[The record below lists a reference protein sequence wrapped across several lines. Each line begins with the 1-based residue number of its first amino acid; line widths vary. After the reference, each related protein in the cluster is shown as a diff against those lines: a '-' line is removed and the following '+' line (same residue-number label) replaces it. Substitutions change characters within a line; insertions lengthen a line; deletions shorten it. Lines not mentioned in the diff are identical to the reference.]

1 METNT
6 TTFKYIP
13 LKFILLFFSIFAINV
28 ALAGEN
34 DVDEDSDW
42 ALVTED
48 KDCNI
53 KVFERWVSVDRERA
67 RERSG
72 KMVLKCSVD
81 DILAI
86 LTDVRKTDI
95 WMSNVEDCYVISR
108 KSDTE
113 WFVYTLLN
121 APWPI
126 GKQDI
131 VSKYEVEK
139 VGDGIVLNIRQQN
152 DLIAKKK
159 NIERLDTFSARW
171 EIMPVSENTVNVKFT
186 TQSTQPAKYPQWAQ
200 DPIVRKTF
208 LNNMKKLRRHVN
220 KG

>member
-1 METNT
+1 MWIL
-6 TTFKYIP
+6 TFRFQYI
-13 LKFILLFFSIFAINV
+13 ILLISIFAFNSTY
-28 ALAGEN
+28 AADSETEN
-34 DVDEDSDW
+34 ESEW

-53 KVFERWVSVDRERA
+53 KVFERWVSVDRQRA

-72 KMVLKCSVD
+72 KMVLKCSSD
-81 DILAI
+81 EILAI

-95 WMSNVEDCYVISR
+95 WMSNVEDCHIISR

-113 WFVYTLLN
+113 WFVYTLLD

-131 VSKYEVEK
+131 VSKYEVTRK
-139 VGDGIVLNIRQQN
+139 GDRIILNIRQQN
-152 DLIAKKK
+152 NLVAKKK
-159 NIERLDTFSARW
+159 NIERLDTFSACW
-171 EIMPVSENTVNVKFT
+171 EITPVSENTVNVSFT

-208 LNNMKKLRRHVN
+208 LNNMRKLRRHVN

>member
-1 METNT
+1 MKTLT
-6 TTFKYIP
+6 IVSKYI
-13 LKFILLFFSIFAINV
+13 FLLISIFAFNYTF
-28 ALAGEN
+28 ASNSETEN
-34 DVDEDSDW
+34 ESDW

-53 KVFERWVSVDRERA
+53 KVFERWVSVDRQRA

-72 KMVLKCSVD
+72 KMVLKCSPD

-108 KSDTE
+108 KSDSE
-113 WFVYTLLN
+113 WFVYTLLD

-131 VSKYEVEK
+131 VSKYEVTRR
-139 VGDGIVLNIRQQN
+139 GDRIILNIRQQN
-152 DLIAKKK
+152 NLIAKKK
-159 NIERLDTFSARW
+159 DIERLDTFSACW
-171 EIMPVSENTVNVKFT
+171 EIMPVSENTVNVSFT

-208 LNNMKKLRRHVN
+208 LNNMRKLRRHVN

>member
-1 METNT
+1 MKTQT
-6 TTFKYIP
+6 CIFKYI
-13 LKFILLFFSIFAINV
+13 FLLISIVSVNFVFA
-28 ALAGEN
+28 
-34 DVDEDSDW
+34 DESDNDSDW

-48 KDCNI
+48 KVCNI
-53 KVFERWVSVDRERA
+53 KVFERWVSVDKQRA

-72 KMVLKCSVD
+72 KMVLKCKPE

-86 LTDVRKTDI
+86 LSDASKTHI
-95 WMSNVEDCYVISR
+95 WMSNVENSYVISR
-108 KSDTE
+108 KSNTE
-113 WFVYTLLN
+113 WFVYTLLD

-131 VSKYEVEK
+131 VSKYEVER
-139 VGDGIVLNIRQQN
+139 VGDRIILNIRQQN
-152 DLIAKKK
+152 NLIARKK

-171 EIMPVSENTVNVKFT
+171 EITPVSENTVSVNFT
-186 TQSTQPAKYPQWAQ
+186 TQSTQPNKYPQWAQ

-208 LNNMKKLRRHVN
+208 LNNMRKLRRHVN

>member
-1 METNT
+1 MKALTVVS
-6 TTFKYIP
+6 KYI
-13 LKFILLFFSIFAINV
+13 FLLISVLFVNYSFAIESET
-28 ALAGEN
+28 EN
-34 DVDEDSDW
+34 ESEW

-53 KVFERWVSVDRERA
+53 KVFERWVSVDKQRA

-72 KMVLKCSVD
+72 KMVLKCKPD
-81 DILAI
+81 DVLA
-86 LTDVRKTDI
+86 LLSDASKTEI
-95 WMSNVEDCYVISR
+95 WMSNVENSYVISR

-113 WFVYTLLN
+113 WFVYTLLD

-131 VSKYEVEK
+131 VSKYEVER
-139 VGDGIVLNIRQQN
+139 VGDRIILNIRQQN
-152 DLIAKKK
+152 NLVAKKK

-171 EIMPVSENTVNVKFT
+171 EITPVSENTVNVNFT
-186 TQSTQPAKYPQWAQ
+186 TQSTQPNKYPQWAQ

-208 LNNMKKLRRHVN
+208 LNNMRKLRRHIN

>member
-1 METNT
+1 MRIL
-6 TTFKYIP
+6 TFRFQYI
-13 LKFILLFFSIFAINV
+13 ILLISIFAFNSTY
-28 ALAGEN
+28 AADSETEN
-34 DVDEDSDW
+34 ESEW

-53 KVFERWVSVDRERA
+53 KVFERWVSVDRQRA

-72 KMVLKCSVD
+72 KMVLKCSSD
-81 DILAI
+81 EILAI

-95 WMSNVEDCYVISR
+95 WMSNVEDCHIISR

-113 WFVYTLLN
+113 WFVYTLLD

-131 VSKYEVEK
+131 VSKYEVTRK
-139 VGDGIVLNIRQQN
+139 GDRIILNIRQQN
-152 DLIAKKK
+152 NLVAKKK
-159 NIERLDTFSARW
+159 NIERLDTFSACW
-171 EIMPVSENTVNVKFT
+171 EITPVSENTVNVSFT

-208 LNNMKKLRRHVN
+208 LNNMRKLRRHVN